1 MAIFHLSVKAFSRG
15 KNHSSVAA
23 AAYRAGVD
31 LVDTSARV
39 IHRYS
44 HRKGVISHH
53 MLAPAGAPDWCSDPK
68 VFWDANEAWESRANA
83 RLAREVET
91 SLPSELND
99 DQRTALAI
107 ALGQALVDRYGVVVL
122 VAIHGPGKHSDD
134 RNFHTHLLMSARQ
147 VGPDGFGERA
157 CSEFDARGGR
167 GAEAIRE
174 VRGILADVINAHIQ
188 QAGLDQRVDHRRLT
202 VQAAEAAA
210 QGDYPKAIELTRPPK
225 RRLDRATFLAMKA
238 EQAQSSSERA
248 EVAPAVEQARRE
260 GRLFEA
266 LPGQHLAALRDVC
279 RQQAPKKPVP
289 GKRAPAPSAQPNL
302 QTSKVGRAVGAGAE
316 LLNAE
321 ARVIEDWLASQL
333 EAARIALDSVKDLP
347 SFRVEDPIYDAML
360 SLECRRYEAGSL
372 PGFRDAV
379 DSVVQSMQIY
389 SGAMLKPQRDRETV
403 ARALAQITVA
413 EDEVNILGKS
423 ARHLRRARENYN
435 RAKEALMGSALG
447 RDMDVINQARV
458 KLFIDVDK
466 LNRLYPLVPVPEN
479 TGRDEAKMPATTVE
493 EAPST
498 DRLSK
503 ANRNPRFR
511 L

>member
-1 MAIFHLSVKAFSRG
+1 MAIFHANVKAFSRG
-15 KNHSSVAA
+15 KKHSSVAA

-44 HRKGVISHH
+44 HRKGVIAHH
-53 MLAPAGAPDWCSDPK
+53 MLAPAGAPDWCSDPS
-68 VFWDANEAWESRANA
+68 VFWDANEAWEARANA

-99 DQRTALAI
+99 VQRRDLAL

-147 VGPDGFGERA
+147 VGPEGFGERA

-167 GAEAIRE
+167 GADAIRE
-174 VRGILADVINAHIQ
+174 VRGIVADVINEHLRS
-188 QAGLDQRVDHRRLT
+188 AGLDARVDHRRLT

-225 RRLDRATFLAMKA
+225 RRLDRETFLALKD
-238 EQAQSSSERA
+238 ERA
-248 EVAPAVEQARRE
+248 RPDADQGPPVPAIEHARRE

-266 LPGQHLAALRDVC
+266 LPGQHVAALRDASL
-279 RQQAPKKPVP
+279 RKPSKKVSP
-289 GKRAPAPSAQPNL
+289 GKRVVGACAQQPNL
-302 QTSKVGRAVGAGAE
+302 QPSKVGRAVGAGAE
-316 LLNAE
+316 VLNAE

-333 EAARIALDSVKDLP
+333 DAARMALNSVKDLP
-347 SFRVEDPIYDAML
+347 GLRVEDPIFEAMFA
-360 SLECRRYEAGSL
+360 LECRSERPGSV

-379 DSVVQSMQIY
+379 DSAVQSMQIY
-389 SGAMLKPQRDRETV
+389 ADAMLKPQRDRKIV
-403 ARALAQITVA
+403 QRALAQISVA
-413 EDEVNILGKS
+413 EDEVKLLGKS

-447 RDMDVINQARV
+447 RDTDVINQARV
-458 KLFIDVDK
+458 KLFMDVGK
-466 LNRLYPLVPVPEN
+466 LNRLYPLGTAGEI
-479 TGRDEAKMPATTVE
+479 TAKAKKR
-493 EAPST
+493 SHQ
-498 DRLSK
+498 DRLSQV
-503 ANRNPRFR
+503 NRNPRFR